1 LKSRT
6 RQIEARWPQTLAAYP
21 SLQVA
26 LQPNLYSLTRCAAP
40 KFLLEDGLVNNGRGT
55 ITFLAGLGIGV
66 GLALL
71 FAPLSGEETRE
82 WLMDT
87 AEDKLKRLRRQGRR
101 WVYEV
106 QDVMDKS
113 EDRVKKAMRT
123 GKIALGSI
131 AERLD

>member
-1 LKSRT
+1 M
-6 RQIEARWPQTLAAYP
+6 
-21 SLQVA
+21 
-26 LQPNLYSLTRCAAP
+26 
-40 KFLLEDGLVNNGRGT
+40 NNGRGT

-123 GKIALGSI
+123 GKSALGSI